1 MPYKS
6 FSALAGKRKSGIC
19 KKNRAPKKVVATAS
33 RREGVYNRA
42 GAPSVPF
49 WDRGGVMPY
58 KSFSLLRGKRKNG
71 IYADVVPLAEV
82 ERQTLLSQIKK
93 RRQAH
98 MKYET

>member
-49 WDRGGVMPY
+49 WDRAGAMTY
-58 KSFSLLRGKRKNG
+58 KSTSALAGVRKNV
-71 IYADVVPLAEV
+71 ICPDEFDISLPQEYNNF
-82 ERQTLLSQIKK
+82 I
-93 RRQAH
+93 
-98 MKYET
+98 